1 MNNTRLLAA
10 LSAGTVAAALIA
22 LPAQAETRPSCPA
35 PPKAALAKALKPAE
49 PDRPAK
55 GATAIKGVRVG
66 HLPKGFVHGAVT
78 ASKHHG
84 LTEYGYRWSDDRD
97 DVDRAHRSLWVR
109 VVCWPKAGSGTQL
122 TKVPLVEGRFTSAKK
137 SMKIGQRRVLVR
149 RSDGALG
156 TGRYAGWVERRGVI
170 VTVHA
175 SEGIQTELIKIIQSI
190 KL

>member
-1 MNNTRLLAA
+1 MKNTHLLAV

-22 LPAQAETRPSCPA
+22 LPAQAEARPSCPA
-35 PPKAALAKALKPAE
+35 PPKAALAKVLKAAE
-49 PDRPAK
+49 PDQPAK
-55 GATAIKGVRVG
+55 GAGAVKGVRVG
-66 HLPKGFVHGAVT
+66 HLPKGFVHGQVT

-109 VVCWPKAGSGTQL
+109 VVCWPKARSGAQL
-122 TKVPLVEGRFTSAKK
+122 KKVPLELGRFSGRTQT
-137 SMKIGQRRVLVR
+137 MKIGERQVLVK

-156 TGRYAGWVERRGVI
+156 SGRYAGWVERGGVI

-175 SEGIQTELIKIIQSI
+175 SEAIQTELIKIVQGV